1 MWFVWLLPLKG
12 GERRGVKRRREE
24 DGEGE
29 GRGWGGVEQALD
41 RPAALGSQ
49 PPTLGCAASL
59 ASRSELSLVT
69 DVDSAIPSLQAL
81 QSTHPRVAF
90 RVSFS

>member
-1 MWFVWLLPLKG
+1 MWFVWLLPPKG

-24 DGEGE
+24 E
-29 GRGWGGVEQALD
+29 GRGGGGRGGVEQALD
-41 RPAALGSQ
+41 RLAALGSQ

-81 QSTHPRVAF
+81 QSTHPRAAF

>member
-1 MWFVWLLPLKG
+1 MWFVWLLPPKG

-24 DGEGE
+24 E
-29 GRGWGGVEQALD
+29 GRGGVEQALD
-41 RPAALGSQ
+41 RLAALGSQ

>member
-1 MWFVWLLPLKG
+1 MVCLASAP
-12 GERRGVKRRREE
+12 ERRGEE
-24 DGEGE
+24 GSEE
-29 GRGWGGVEQALD
+29 EERGGGTGGGTGWVVEQALD
-41 RPAALGSQ
+41 RLAALGSQ

>member
-1 MWFVWLLPLKG
+1 MWFVWLLPPKG

-29 GRGWGGVEQALD
+29 GRGGGVEQALD
-41 RPAALGSQ
+41 RLAALGSQ

>member
-1 MWFVWLLPLKG
+1 MWFVWLLPPKG
-12 GERRGVKRRREE
+12 GERRGVKRGREE
-24 DGEGE
+24 DGEGG
-29 GRGWGGVEQALD
+29 GRGGCVEQALD
-41 RPAALGSQ
+41 RLAALGSQ

>member
-1 MWFVWLLPLKG
+1 MVCLASAP
-12 GERRGVKRRREE
+12 ERRGEE
-24 DGEGE
+24 GNEE
-29 GRGWGGVEQALD
+29 EERGGGTGGGTRGVVEQALD
-41 RPAALGSQ
+41 RLAALGSQ

-81 QSTHPRVAF
+81 QSTHPRAAF

>member
-1 MWFVWLLPLKG
+1 MVCLASAP
-12 GERRGVKRRREE
+12 ERRGEE
-24 DGEGE
+24 GSEEEERG
-29 GRGWGGVEQALD
+29 GRGGRGTGGSVEQALD
-41 RPAALGSQ
+41 RLAALGSQ

>member
-1 MWFVWLLPLKG
+1 MVCLASAP
-12 GERRGVKRRREE
+12 ERRGEE
-24 DGEGE
+24 GSEEEERG
-29 GRGWGGVEQALD
+29 GRGGRGTGGGVEQALD
-41 RPAALGSQ
+41 RLAALGSQ

>member
-1 MWFVWLLPLKG
+1 MWFVWLLPPKG

-24 DGEGE
+24 E
-29 GRGWGGVEQALD
+29 GRGGRGGVEQALD
-41 RPAALGSQ
+41 RLAALGSQ